1 MECRKGMYNSYV
13 KYIRKICPGILVISL
28 IFTLAAA
35 MIFAGGAACNDGS
48 QNQAVEIISVTG
60 PIPPFTPGGP
70 AVEITLKNVSAEP
83 ITGLTATLVAG
94 RSFDFNFEVSPAVPL
109 MPNGSISSKITMIG
123 GGFDDTAMYPMT
135 IKATLQSG
143 AAAVYTQQVQIKAP
157 Q

>member
-1 MECRKGMYNSYV
+1 MCYDKM
-13 KYIRKICPGILVISL
+13 KYIQKTCPGILVISL
-28 IFTLAAA
+28 IFTLAAV
-35 MIFAGGAACNDGS
+35 MILVGGAACNGGS
-48 QNQAVEIISVTG
+48 QNQAAEIVSVTG

-94 RSFDFNFEVSPAVPL
+94 RPFDFNFEISPSAPL
-109 MPNGSISSKITMIG
+109 MPNQSISCKITMIG
-123 GGFDDTAMYPMT
+123 AGFDDTATYPLT
-135 IKATLQSG
+135 VKATLQSG

>member
-1 MECRKGMYNSYV
+1 MEYIKKISPYV
-13 KYIRKICPGILVISL
+13 IVISL
-28 IFTLAAA
+28 IFTLAAVLVLV
-35 MIFAGGAACNDGS
+35 GGAACNGRS
-48 QNQAVEIISVTG
+48 QNPAVEIISVTG

-94 RSFDFNFEVSPAVPL
+94 RSFDFNFEVAPSSPL
-109 MPNGSISSKITMIG
+109 MPNGSISQKISMIG
-123 GGFDDTAMYPMT
+123 GGFSDNVLYPLT

-143 AAAVYTQQVQIKAP
+143 TTAVYTQQVQIKAP